1 MTATIDMSTTT
12 TNFSSVFAFSEPA
25 PPPEPTYAEWF
36 HEKILRS
43 RWITYI
49 LALYLHLV
57 AIVGLAAIFFQTP
70 LEFNPVTL
78 NAVISDAEFQENT
91 AMEIITTELFETP
104 SADMPETSEA
114 LNMSASTDIV
124 KPDLHTLDTLPDSLA
139 ALSTNALSS
148 AESAKPGHIAKAA
161 KVGPKMPRN
170 AVTAGSF
177 SVWTEPEN
185 PDPGEPYK
193 IVVQIRVP
201 NDTDQYPVT
210 DLDGVVVGSDGY
222 QKMIPG
228 NVRGFLP
235 VENGHVRFEVH
246 IVSADENVQ
255 DTVFVRSKVLRE
267 AQKLQLRF

>member
-1 MTATIDMSTTT
+1 MIPMLDL
-12 TNFSSVFAFSEPA
+12 
-25 PPPEPTYAEWF
+25 
-36 HEKILRS
+36 H
-43 RWITYI
+43 
-49 LALYLHLV
+49 AL
-57 AIVGLAAIFFQTP
+57 
-70 LEFNPVTL
+70 
-78 NAVISDAEFQENT
+78 DA
-91 AMEIITTELFETP
+91 
-104 SADMPETSEA
+104 MPE
-114 LNMSASTDIV
+114 
-124 KPDLHTLDTLPDSLA
+124 SLA
-139 ALSTNALSS
+139 AMAIDSRRLQNPQKRHTNRRDR
-148 AESAKPGHIAKAA
+148 A
-161 KVGPKMPRN
+161 KVANRPQN

-201 NDTDQYPVT
+201 DDTDRYSVA

>member
-1 MTATIDMSTTT
+1 MTATIDMSTAT
-12 TNFSSVFAFSEPA
+12 TNFSGVFAFSEPV

-49 LALYLHLV
+49 LAFYLHLV
-57 AIVGLAAIFFQTP
+57 AIVGLAAIFFQAP
-70 LEFNPVTL
+70 QEFEPVTL
-78 NAVISDAEFQENT
+78 NAVISDAEFQEST
-91 AMEIITTELFETP
+91 AMEIITTELEESPTEDLLETR
-104 SADMPETSEA
+104 EA
-114 LNMSASTDIV
+114 LNMSASTDILM
-124 KPDLHTLDTLPDSLA
+124 PDLHTLDTLPESLA
-139 ALSTNALSS
+139 ALSTSALSS
-148 AESAKPGHIAKAA
+148 AESAKPGHRPKAA
-161 KVGPKMPRN
+161 KVGIKSPRN

-201 NDTDQYPVT
+201 DDTDKYPVT

-228 NVRGFLP
+228 NVHGFLP